1 MRRKK
6 ENRGKAKQGDIDFIE
21 AVEILEVGDYNPRRI
36 PSKAWRECIK
46 KVWEVDPLECP
57 RCGAEMK
64 IVSFITEAAVIR
76 RILQHL
82 NLWRESMTAA
92 KPPPALVIS
101 NDIAGYEPFD
111 DGWAGYEEP
120 SITLQ

>member
-1 MRRKK
+1 M
-6 ENRGKAKQGDIDFIE
+6 
-21 AVEILEVGDYNPRRI
+21 GDYKPRHI
-36 PSKAWRECIK
+36 PGKTWRECIK

-64 IVSFITEAAVIR
+64 IVSFITQAAVIR

-92 KPPPALVIS
+92 RPPPTMVVS
-101 NDIAGYEPFD
+101 NDIAGYKPFD

-120 SITLQ
+120 SITLP